1 MHCKCYQEM
10 FSIWF
15 FRYSAFIVVALFGCH
30 LILLFYCSSSYSYC
44 LLGRSNCLI
53 NVTIPLAIGPLFQ
66 HSIASP
72 ASSLLVLLLF
82 TFPPFSTDSFT
93 TWLHCYVFQLGQ
105 YFLLMLILLSDIYC
119 CGMQSQVVHEII
131 NLVPA
136 SPINPLLSTG
146 LLKQFPLR
154 VCFTT
159 TPHLP
164 R

>member
-15 FRYSAFIVVALFGCH
+15 FRYSAFIVVALFCCH

-105 YFLLMLILLSDIYC
+105 YFFY
-119 CGMQSQVVHEII
+119 
-131 NLVPA
+131 
-136 SPINPLLSTG
+136 
-146 LLKQFPLR
+146 
-154 VCFTT
+154 
-159 TPHLP
+159 
-164 R
+164 